1 MVSFGLRGF
10 MFGVGGWVSDL
21 DDLQFWRCMTL
32 VCVWCLDFVVVCV
45 DLVITMVGALVV
57 LVVDCVAGGLEIL
70 FYVIL

>member
-1 MVSFGLRGF
+1 MVGFDLRGF

-21 DDLQFWRCMTL
+21 GALQFWCCMTL

-45 DLVITMVGALVV
+45 DLFITMVGALVV
-57 LVVDCVAGGLEIL
+57 LVVDCVSGALEIL